1 MTQEN
6 KTPEA
11 TEPILAPEEI
21 DALMQ
26 AVVPSEEADA
36 LFATLPDVPQP
47 KHIEDFDFEV
57 AANNGPERYPLF
69 STLQQRMSEALK
81 EIWIEIFQREIL
93 LDGENIEQRVYADI
107 VAEDK
112 KKPQVYFIYDVQD
125 FGRMVVAWDLPL
137 VIAYIDAMLG
147 GLGEAYEADANTL
160 SPVEMK
166 LARRVGKSL
175 EKLLDRMWTP
185 VSKKQYV
192 LQKIEVEAQFLGLAS
207 ASDMCFSVPFAI
219 DISEDLKGYVQ
230 LHYPRTFL
238 APILDNLRTASSD
251 EVNPM
256 DAAWQSSLEKGLDQV
271 PLTARLEFGTCHLNI
286 QQFLSLRAGDF
297 LPLNKNEHDPA
308 KLWVSSVSLF
318 EAMPGSQDGLLAAE
332 LLEPISQN

>member
-1 MTQEN
+1 MTQESKN
-6 KTPEA
+6 PEA
-11 TEPILAPEEI
+11 AEPILAPEEI

-47 KHIEDFDFEV
+47 KVIEDFDFEV
-57 AANNGPERYPLF
+57 AVNNGPERYPLF
-69 STLQQRMSEALK
+69 STLQQRMTESLK
-81 EIWIEIFQREIL
+81 EMWIEVFQREIQ
-93 LDGENIEQRVYADI
+93 LDGENIEQRIYEDI

-112 KKPQVYFIYDVQD
+112 EKPQVYFIYDVHD
-125 FGRMVVAWDLPL
+125 FGRIVVAWDLPL
-137 VIAYIDAMLG
+137 VVAYIDAMLG
-147 GLGEAYEADANTL
+147 GLGEAYDEGSNAL
-160 SPVEMK
+160 SPVEMR
-166 LARRVGKSL
+166 LARRIGKSL
-175 EKLLDRMWTP
+175 EKLLARMWTP
-185 VSKKQYV
+185 VLAKQYV

-207 ASDMCFSVPFAI
+207 ASDMCFSVPFAVE
-219 DISEDLKGYVQ
+219 ISEDLKGHVQ

-256 DAAWQSSLEKGLDQV
+256 DPAWQGQLEKGLDQV
-271 PLTARLEFGTCHLNI
+271 PLTARLEFGTCHLDI

-318 EAMPGSQDGLLAAE
+318 EAMPGSQDGVLAAE
-332 LLEPISQN
+332 ILAPISQS